1 MSKKK
6 QKNALAG
13 ISAIGKRFVATEKSH
28 RFSLSLVFGIFVFAV
43 LLIAIAFA
51 VFAVW
56 ILGEFGVITGSLEDS
71 SMTLIVILVS
81 VISLIIG
88 SGMSIL
94 LGKIPLKPINDLI
107 NRMNRLAAGD
117 FSARLKFGNVW
128 KSYPAFSEMSES
140 FNKLATELENTEML
154 RGDFVNNFSH
164 EFKTPIVSIAGF
176 AKLLRK
182 GNLSLEEQTEYLK
195 IIEEESLRLSAMA
208 TKVLELTQVENQ
220 AILTDIAPYN
230 LSEQIRGCIV
240 LLEDKWSQ
248 KHLELM
254 LDFDEHTIVASEGLM
269 KQVWMNLLDN
279 AVKFTP
285 EYGIVKVNMAEEGSS
300 VQVTVTNS
308 GSVIA
313 PEDRERIFQ
322 KFYQADTSHAAEGN
336 GIGLAVV
343 KKIVE
348 LHGGSVRAESGED
361 RTSFIVTLQKERTV
375 QAE

>member
-1 MSKKK
+1 MKREERK
-6 QKNALAG
+6 QRLSLTLLFAAVILIVLLVSTLLLGLIVVWLVRRG
-13 ISAIGKRFVATEKSH
+13 ILQRGATEIKTGGLLL
-28 RFSLSLVFGIFVFAV
+28 RMIFWSLVVGSVLSFLAV
-43 LLIAIAFA
+43 RYPFRPVNEIMGAL
-51 VFAVW
+51 
-56 ILGEFGVITGSLEDS
+56 
-71 SMTLIVILVS
+71 
-81 VISLIIG
+81 
-88 SGMSIL
+88 
-94 LGKIPLKPINDLI
+94 
-107 NRMNRLAAGD
+107 NRLAAGD
-117 FSARLKFGNVW
+117 FSVRLSPRGLWAK
-128 KSYPAFSEMSES
+128 YPALRRLSDS
-140 FNKLATELENTEML
+140 FNKTAEELGNTELL
-154 RGDFVNNFSH
+154 RADFVNNFSH

-240 LLEDKWSQ
+240 LLEDKWNQ

>member
-1 MSKKK
+1 MKREERK
-6 QKNALAG
+6 QRLSLTLLFAAVILIVLLVSTLLLGLIVVWLVRRG
-13 ISAIGKRFVATEKSH
+13 ILQLGATEIKTGGLLL
-28 RFSLSLVFGIFVFAV
+28 RMIFWSLVVGSVLSFLAV
-43 LLIAIAFA
+43 RYPFRPVNEIMGAL
-51 VFAVW
+51 
-56 ILGEFGVITGSLEDS
+56 
-71 SMTLIVILVS
+71 
-81 VISLIIG
+81 
-88 SGMSIL
+88 
-94 LGKIPLKPINDLI
+94 
-107 NRMNRLAAGD
+107 NRLAAGD
-117 FSARLKFGNVW
+117 FSVRLSPRGLWAK
-128 KSYPAFSEMSES
+128 YPALRRLSDS
-140 FNKLATELENTEML
+140 FNKTAEELGNTELL
-154 RGDFVNNFSH
+154 RADFVNNFSH